1 VFVAIVAVSQKKRSA
16 LAKWLKTCYNRGTIN
31 NFSMKKVT
39 KNLLSMLLGSTVIG
53 SLIDPV
59 TDRVQ
64 GVIGNT
70 LTQIRETSTGFTKRL
85 IEMVV
90 VAALG
95 FVGIVFVLMGLAL
108 FLESQVDVPG
118 SGLAYVGIGILLFSL
133 LTLLIMRYHK
143 E

>member
-1 VFVAIVAVSQKKRSA
+1 
-16 LAKWLKTCYNRGTIN
+16 
-31 NFSMKKVT
+31 
-39 KNLLSMLLGSTVIG
+39 MLLGSTVIS

-59 TDRVQ
+59 ADRVQ

-70 LTQIRETSTGFTKRL
+70 LVQIRETSTGFTKRL

-90 VAALG
+90 VACLG

-143 E
+143 Q